1 MRVCI
6 PFALA
11 LLAARGLAE
20 PAPLNLAPYAT
31 PATSFVSGHE
41 TLGAINDGA
50 EPRHVGDNEHGAY
63 GNWPKTGTQ
72 WVELRWS
79 RPIKTR
85 EVAVYWWDDRQGVR
99 LPVACRLSYKKDG
112 RLVPVEQA
120 AGLGVAGGQ
129 WNVTTFDPVETTVL
143 RLEFDGQP
151 TFSTGILEWK
161 VLDAGGS
168 VTFPPQVEAGVDR
181 VVVRPAKTWLKA
193 AVKGRSDGRS
203 WSKVEGPGDVTFDH
217 ADEVETEAA
226 FTQPGDYVLR
236 FAARHGDQEA
246 ADTLRVQVLDA
257 PARAGWGEVAMRPYT
272 VDSAFWRP
280 RLRNQILHWIPHCI
294 AKLSEPGL
302 KEGGIGNFIE
312 AGNKLAGRPFKP
324 HSGAPWANAYTF
336 NTLEAMCLALQLEP
350 GIDTELQAGQAALRA
365 KLEEWIP
372 LVLAAQEPDG
382 YLQTRFTLG
391 TAGEIK
397 QGKAPPRWT
406 IVGDHEGYIAG
417 YFLDAAVAHY
427 RLTEGRDRR
436 MYDAARKLADCWDRH
451 VGPSSEK
458 KWYDGHQAIEMALV
472 RLAELTDE
480 VEGAGAGT
488 KYVRLARHLLD
499 NRGGGGSYDQAHLPV
514 TRQYEALGHAVRAVY
529 NYNAMADIARHTG
542 DAGYQSAVLSLWDN
556 ITHAKYYLTG
566 GIGSG
571 ETSEG
576 FGANFSLRNT
586 SYCESCSNCGLLFF
600 NHRLHRDFG
609 QARYADVVEDALYN
623 AVLGSV
629 DVEGRNFTY
638 VNPLDQDHARYPWH
652 DCPCCIGNI
661 PRTLLSLPTWMYAPT
676 PDGLA
681 VNLYLG
687 SRVQVGPVAGAALEV
702 EQRTG
707 YPWQGGVEIV
717 LHLKQKAVFA
727 LRLREPGRTPS
738 ALYRAEPAAGE
749 LAGLKVNGKAAPAKR
764 VGGYVVI
771 DRKWRDGD
779 VVSFEVPLPVQR
791 VTCDTRVGANRGR
804 VALRRGPL
812 VYNLEAVDQP
822 LDKVLDATKPLEA
835 VWEPDLLGGVMVVQ
849 GAFTDGTPLRAI
861 PNYARNNRGGRSI
874 VWFKDAAP

>member
-1 MRVCI
+1 MNRWMPVVV
-6 PFALA
+6 A
-11 LLAARGLAE
+11 LLAVRGLAE
-20 PAPLNLAPYAT
+20 PAPHNLAPYAT

-41 TLGAINDGA
+41 TLGAINDGV
-50 EPRHVGDNEHGAY
+50 EPRGVGDHSHGAY
-63 GNWPKTGTQ
+63 GNWPQTGTQ
-72 WVELRWS
+72 WVELRWPRS
-79 RPIKTR
+79 IKTR

-99 LPVACRLSYKKDG
+99 LPVACRLSYKRG
-112 RLVPVEQA
+112 EQLTPVEQA
-120 AGLGVAGGQ
+120 EGLGVAGGK
-129 WNVTTFDPVETTVL
+129 WNTTTFAPVETTVL
-143 RLEFDGQP
+143 RLEFDSQP
-151 TFSTGILEWK
+151 KFSTGILEWR

-168 VTFPPQVEAGVDR
+168 SSFAPQVEAGVDR

-193 AVKGRSDGRS
+193 AVKGRSDARV
-203 WSKVEGPGDVTFDH
+203 WSKIAGPGEVAFDR
-217 ADEVETEAA
+217 ADAAETEASFA
-226 FTQPGDYVLR
+226 APGEYELR

-246 ADTLRVQVLDA
+246 ADTLKVRVLDA
-257 PARAGWGEVAMRPYT
+257 PARAGRGEVAMRPYA
-272 VDSAFWRP
+272 VDSTFWRP

-302 KEGGIGNFIE
+302 KEGGFENFVE
-312 AGNKLAGRPFKP
+312 AANKLAGRPFKP
-324 HSGAPWANAYTF
+324 HVGAPWANAYTL
-336 NTLEAMCLALQLEP
+336 NVIESMCLALQVEP
-350 GIDTELQAGQAALRA
+350 AGDAELKAGQDAIRA
-365 KLEEWIP
+365 KLDEWIP

-391 TAGEIK
+391 TADEVR

-427 RLTEGRDRR
+427 RLTEGQDRR

-451 VGPSSEK
+451 VGPAADK

-529 NYNAMADIARHTG
+529 NYSAMADIARHTG

-571 ETSEG
+571 ETAEG
-576 FGANFSLRNT
+576 FGGNYSLRNH
-586 SYCESCSNCGLLFF
+586 SYCESCSDCGLLFF
-600 NHRLHRDFG
+600 NHRLQRDFG
-609 QARYADVVEDALYN
+609 SAHFADVVEDALYN

-629 DVEGRNFTY
+629 DLEGRNFTY
-638 VNPLDQDHARYPWH
+638 TNPLDQDHARYPWH
-652 DCPCCIGNI
+652 VCPCCVGNI
-661 PRTLLSLPTWMYAPT
+661 PRTLLSLPTWMYATAPEA
-676 PDGLA
+676 LV
-681 VNLYLG
+681 VNQYLG
-687 SRVQVGPVAGAALEV
+687 SRVRVGQVAGTELEI

-707 YPWQGGVEIV
+707 YPWQGGVELL
-717 LHLKQKAVFA
+717 LHPKKKATFA

-738 ALYRAEPAAGE
+738 ALYQATPAAGE
-749 LAGLKVNGKAAPAKR
+749 LAGLKVNGKAVPAKR
-764 VGGYVVI
+764 VDGYVVI
-771 DRKWRDGD
+771 ERTWRDGD
-779 VVSFEVPLPVQR
+779 VVSFELPLPVQR
-791 VTCDTRVGANRGR
+791 VTCDPRVEANRGR

-812 VYNLEAVDQP
+812 VYNLEAKDQP
-822 LDKVLDATKPLEA
+822 LDKVLDPAKPLEA
-835 VWEPDLLGGVMVVQ
+835 VWEPDLLGGVVVLS
-849 GAFTDGTPLRAI
+849 GSFTDGTPLRAI
-861 PNYARNNRGGRSI
+861 PNYARNHRGGRSI
-874 VWFKDAAP
+874 VWMKAE